1 MIYYILEL
9 LKYLFN
15 YKKELPNNNSQLTY
29 MTPIK
34 YDNKNNIFD
43 KLNRKNIKY
52 KIKASSD
59 NIILENK
66 EIYKILVDF
75 SCLLLSNDKKNYLEV
90 YVQLL
95 SKYDKKILKIVD
107 KRTHKCIIYLD
118 RSLLRFSE
126 NEINYEI
133 AFTARNGE
141 YDWWILRL
149 NNSKNYLLFLYN
161 IVLDCS
167 M

>member
-15 YKKELPNNNSQLTY
+15 YKKELPNNNYQLTY

-59 NIILENK
+59 NIIL
-66 EIYKILVDF
+66 
-75 SCLLLSNDKKNYLEV
+75 
-90 YVQLL
+90 
-95 SKYDKKILKIVD
+95 
-107 KRTHKCIIYLD
+107 
-118 RSLLRFSE
+118 
-126 NEINYEI
+126 
-133 AFTARNGE
+133 
-141 YDWWILRL
+141 
-149 NNSKNYLLFLYN
+149 
-161 IVLDCS
+161 
-167 M
+167 